1 VLSTALQA
9 INSLARGRQTT
20 AEGRERG
27 AVASAHGAAY
37 VDAAGG
43 ARACALLL
51 LLFIAFY
58 GLQLGATFW
67 LASWSAAPAS
77 TGVAWGLGVYAVLSA
92 ASLVLLGGKSVWAV
106 RAGVRAAAAL
116 HRGLLRTLLRLP
128 LSFFDTT
135 PSGRLLNRVSGDVY
149 TLDGALPEALQGLAS
164 TALGVA
170 ASLLAAAVATPLF
183 LLALLPLLYVY
194 ARLQRFYVATSRE
207 LQRLD
212 SLSKSPLLSHLGE
225 TVAGLAVVRAFGR
238 APSATAQHAALLDAN
253 LTAYFAIISGNRW
266 LAVRVESISA
276 ALTAAAAL
284 GAVVAAPGGGGAG
297 AAVFPSA
304 AGLAVSTLLGM
315 AQSLNWLVRMRSD
328 VESSMVAVER
338 VQEYATLRG
347 EGAAGGGAP
356 PPPGWPASGALA
368 FTGLTL
374 AYRAGT
380 PQVLR
385 GVTAAL
391 PSGVRVGVVGRT
403 GAGKSSLV
411 AALLRTADVQ
421 GGCVMLDGVDTA
433 GLPLPALRRAITLVP
448 QDAALFAGTVRRNL
462 DALGEHP
469 DAALGAALRAVGLD
483 ARLGGAGG
491 LNANVAEGGANFSA
505 GERQLLAI
513 ARALLRKARVV
524 VLDEATASVD
534 AAGDAVVQRALREH
548 LQGATV
554 LTIAHRL
561 QTVLDSDLVIV
572 MGEGRVAEMGTPDE
586 LLEKGGLFLALVKE
600 SSEGETVSQAL

>member
-1 VLSTALQA
+1 
-9 INSLARGRQTT
+9 
-20 AEGRERG
+20 
-27 AVASAHGAAY
+27 
-37 VDAAGG
+37 
-43 ARACALLL
+43 
-51 LLFIAFY
+51 
-58 GLQLGATFW
+58 
-67 LASWSAAPAS
+67 
-77 TGVAWGLGVYAVLSA
+77 
-92 ASLVLLGGKSVWAV
+92 
-106 RAGVRAAAAL
+106 
-116 HRGLLRTLLRLP
+116 
-128 LSFFDTT
+128 
-135 PSGRLLNRVSGDVY
+135 
-149 TLDGALPEALQGLAS
+149 
-164 TALGVA
+164 
-170 ASLLAAAVATPLF
+170 
-183 LLALLPLLYVY
+183 
-194 ARLQRFYVATSRE
+194 
-207 LQRLD
+207 
-212 SLSKSPLLSHLGE
+212 
-225 TVAGLAVVRAFGR
+225 
-238 APSATAQHAALLDAN
+238 
-253 LTAYFAIISGNRW
+253 
-266 LAVRVESISA
+266 
-276 ALTAAAAL
+276 
-284 GAVVAAPGGGGAG
+284 
-297 AAVFPSA
+297 
-304 AGLAVSTLLGM
+304 
-315 AQSLNWLVRMRSD
+315 
-328 VESSMVAVER
+328 
-338 VQEYATLRG
+338 
-347 EGAAGGGAP
+347 
-356 PPPGWPASGALA
+356 
-368 FTGLTL
+368 
-374 AYRAGT
+374 
-380 PQVLR
+380 VLR